1 MITALGFGVWCLVF
15 GALRLWQWYAF
26 WPKYS
31 HLPKAKRPKHQ
42 TPNTKHSFALC
53 FLVLLCVQ
61 ASAQSP
67 WTRGKAGFYA
77 QAAWQTIPRYPSIYD
92 KNAMDGKRVL
102 EREIT
107 ENAFQMYGEYG
118 ITPKTTVWMAIPY
131 RFVRSGGV
139 VGNSPT
145 QLQAGALRGFG
156 NISVAVRQNFID
168 GNLAFSGQIRIDLP
182 RNKESQLTG
191 LSTGYDALTLY
202 STLSVGQ
209 GYGKMY
215 WYAYAGWG
223 VRGIIGNHFIHAG
236 SEAGVKFRK
245 HWFILFSD
253 YLQNIG
259 SETYFVSPA
268 NIKTG
273 LFLPDQSYWAFGGKG
288 ILAFSRFFGG
298 ILTVAGAFD
307 GDLVPIQ
314 PAYSAGLYFKWD

>member
-1 MITALGFGVWCLVF
+1 MVYGVWCLVF
-15 GALRLWQWYAF
+15 GGTSPDPHRV
-26 WPKYS
+26 
-31 HLPKAKRPKHQ
+31 AKGEAP
-42 TPNTKHSFALC
+42 PNTKHHTPYTIRCFAFC
-53 FLVLLCVQ
+53 FLLLLC
-61 ASAQSP
+61 APSYSQSP
-67 WTRGKAGFYA
+67 WTRAKAGFYA
-77 QAAWQTIPRYPSIYD
+77 QAAWQTIPTYQSIYD
-92 KNAMDGKRVL
+92 KSANNGKRAL

-107 ENAFQMYGEYG
+107 ENAFQLYGEYG
-118 ITPKTTVWMAIPY
+118 ITRKTTVWAAIPY
-131 RFVRSGGV
+131 RFVRSGDV
-139 VGNSPT
+139 TVNTPT
-145 QLQAGALRGFG
+145 QLQAGFLRGFG
-156 NISVAVRQNFID
+156 NISVAVRQNFRN

-182 RNKESQLTG
+182 RDKESQLTG

-223 VRGIIGNHFIHAG
+223 GRGIITNHFIHAG

-245 HWFILFSD
+245 HWLILFSD

-259 SETYFVSPA
+259 SETYFVSPV

-288 ILAFSRFFGG
+288 IFAFNRFSGG
-298 ILTVAGAFD
+298 MLTAAGAFN
-307 GDLVPIQ
+307 GDLVPNQ